1 MRKFTCLVSAFLAGA
16 AWVTAQNRPNVIVV
30 LADDL
35 GFGDVSAYGS
45 RTISTPNI
53 DALARGGV
61 CFNNAY
67 ATSATSTPSRYAL
80 MTGMYPWRN
89 PDAKI
94 LPGDAPLLIKESEF
108 TLPKM
113 MRQAGYATGAI
124 GKWHLGMGAGNVNWN
139 ETVKPGANEIGFDYS
154 CLIAATNDRVPTVYI
169 ENGNVV
175 GLDPSDPIE
184 VNYKENFPGEP
195 TALDNPEMLRMKW
208 HHGHNNSIVNG
219 IPRIGFMKGGHSAR
233 WRDEDMA
240 DYFVGKMKD
249 YITAHADTSFFLY
262 YGLHEPHVPRAPHE
276 RFVGSTTMGPR
287 GDAIVEADW
296 CVGQL
301 VEHLRNEG
309 ILDNTMII
317 FSSDN
322 GPVLQDGYYD
332 DAIEKIGE
340 HSPTGGLRGGKYSL
354 FDGGTHV
361 PLFIYWKG
369 HVEPVVSNDLVCQM
383 DLLPSIARL
392 VGGEVPAG
400 LDGIENLDAFMGKAP
415 TMRPDLVLEA
425 KGRVAF
431 RTGPWVLIPPYN
443 GKKHDLTGNELGNL
457 EEYALFNLVEDPAQL
472 NNVAARNPEVLAELK
487 QRLAAQTD
495 GKIRNAPV
503 KAKVAGK
510 KGKKAKKAAKK
521 G

>member
-1 MRKFTCLVSAFLAGA
+1 MRKFSCLVSLLLSGYAWTAG
-16 AWVTAQNRPNVIVV
+16 QSKPNVIVV

-45 RTISTPNI
+45 KTIHTPNI
-53 DALARGGV
+53 DRLARGGV

-80 MTGMYPWRN
+80 MTGMYPWKN

-94 LPGDAPLLIKESEF
+94 LPGDAPLLIREDEF

-113 MRQAGYATGAI
+113 MREAGYATGAI
-124 GKWHLGMGAGNVNWN
+124 GKWHLGMGKGNINWN

-169 ENGNVV
+169 ENGDVV
-175 GLDPSDPIE
+175 GLDKSDPIY
-184 VNYKENFPGEP
+184 VNYEENFPGEP
-195 TALDNPEMLRMKW
+195 TAIDNPEMLRMKW

-276 RFVGSTTMGPR
+276 RFAGATTMGPR

-301 VEHLRNEG
+301 LGHLEKEG

-322 GPVLQDGYYD
+322 GPVLQDGYFD
-332 DAIEKIGE
+332 DAVEKVGE
-340 HSPTGGLRGGKYSL
+340 HSPTGGRRGGKYSL
-354 FDGGTHV
+354 FDGGTHI
-361 PLFIYWKG
+361 PLFVYWKG
-369 HVEPVVSNDLVCQM
+369 HIAPLNSDEFVCQM
-383 DLLPSIARL
+383 DLLPSLASM
-392 VGGEVPAG
+392 VGGKVPEG
-400 LDGIENLDAFMGKAP
+400 LDGIENLDAFTGKGASK
-415 TMRPDLVLEA
+415 REDLVIEA
-425 KGRVAF
+425 KSKVAL
-431 RTGPWVLIPPYN
+431 RTAGPWVMIPPHK
-443 GKKHDLTGNELGNL
+443 GKARNVTGNELGNL
-457 EEYALFNLVEDPAQL
+457 KEYALFNLVEDPAQL
-472 NNVAARNPEVLAELK
+472 HNVAADHPELLEKLK
-487 QRLAAQTD
+487 LRLSALTD
-495 GKIRNAPV
+495 GKIVNQ
-503 KAKVAGK
+503 
-510 KGKKAKKAAKK
+510 
-521 G
+521 